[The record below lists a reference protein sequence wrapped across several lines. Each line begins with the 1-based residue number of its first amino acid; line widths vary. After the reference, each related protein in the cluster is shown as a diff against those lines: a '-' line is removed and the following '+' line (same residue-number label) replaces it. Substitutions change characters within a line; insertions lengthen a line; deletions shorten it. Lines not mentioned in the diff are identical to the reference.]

1 MRQLLYIEK
10 YNQSSCYLYTG
21 DTQQNMQQ
29 ENYYNVEEGP
39 LGDDDYTW
47 VGGKNVTSATRAGMR
62 SGPQ

>member
-29 ENYYNVEEGP
+29 ENYYDVEEGP
-39 LGDDDYTW
+39 LGDDKYCMA
-47 VGGKNVTSATRAGMR
+47 GRAAR
-62 SGPQ
+62 TVP